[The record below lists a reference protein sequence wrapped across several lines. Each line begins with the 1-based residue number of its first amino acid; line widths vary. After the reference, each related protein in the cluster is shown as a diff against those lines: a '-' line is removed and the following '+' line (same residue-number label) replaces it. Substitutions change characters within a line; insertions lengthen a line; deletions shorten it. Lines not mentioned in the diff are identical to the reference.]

1 MPSSPYIRVMEVA
14 KMAKSMTLKQFQAH
28 FPTDDACLEHLFR
41 VRYGQEP
48 VCPKCGQAFPKA

>member
-1 MPSSPYIRVMEVA
+1 
-14 KMAKSMTLKQFQAH
+14 MAKSMTLKQFQAH